1 MKSHLVRAGVAVLA
15 AVALAGCDD
24 STSPDGRVQLTVLL
38 TDAPSMYLANAE
50 VDIGSVELTGGEGG
64 PVVLSE
70 DATDGFVDLLEL
82 QGLATKVLADLE
94 IPAGTYS
101 QLRLMVEG
109 ARVELATGY
118 AFTSGGTTA
127 DLTVP
132 SGAQTGIKLNLKDA
146 DAEENQGGVEIT
158 GGQTVLVVDFDVNQS
173 FVIQGN
179 AETPAGIKGVL
190 FKPTLRVV
198 VADIAGSISGTV
210 STELAGFDLSSVVV
224 KATPVD
230 GTTLEPYQSL
240 TGSATVDAADGSY
253 TIYYLV
259 PGDYEVSVTV
269 DPGDT
274 GEVFTADPVS
284 VTVGESASVT
294 GVNFVIVQG

>member
-1 MKSHLVRAGVAVLA
+1 M
-15 AVALAGCDD
+15 
-24 STSPDGRVQLTVLL
+24 
-38 TDAPSMYLANAE
+38 
-50 VDIGSVELTGGEGG
+50 
-64 PVVLSE
+64 
-70 DATDGFVDLLEL
+70 
-82 QGLATKVLADLE
+82 LADLE

-198 VADIAGSISGTV
+198 V
-210 STELAGFDLSSVVV
+210 

-269 DPGDT
+269 DPGDA